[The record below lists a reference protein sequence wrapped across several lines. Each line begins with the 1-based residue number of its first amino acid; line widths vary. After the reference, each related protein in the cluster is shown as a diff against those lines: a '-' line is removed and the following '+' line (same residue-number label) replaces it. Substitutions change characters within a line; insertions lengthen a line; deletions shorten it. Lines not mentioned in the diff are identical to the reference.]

1 VIAESSS
8 YPLRISP
15 GTQVVAQP
23 RGTGVVVEAFD
34 TDPPSYRV
42 RFPSGEQVVLR
53 RDQLALRKQAQ
64 QASLGPARDTVALMD
79 ELLGRWVIYRCVTGS
94 QAYGLADEAS
104 DVDVRGVFVAP
115 PELLWSL
122 QGTPDYLERDRMA
135 EAYWELAKFCVL
147 ALKANPN
154 VLECLYTPLVQDVSA
169 IGEELLGLRA
179 VFLSRLVHQT
189 YNGYVLSQFK
199 KLERDLRTKGEPKWK
214 HVMHLIRL
222 LLFGIEVLC
231 NGTVNVDVGD
241 HRNRLLA
248 IKRGEISWTEVE
260 AWRLEL
266 HGAFDAALD
275 RSPLPELPDYARIDS
290 FVVDVRRRMAAGEL
304 P

>member
-1 VIAESSS
+1 MAGSSP

-15 GTQVVAQP
+15 GTQVVAQ
-23 RGTGVVVEAFD
+23 RGGTGVVVEAID
-34 TDPPSYRV
+34 GDPPSYRV
-42 RFPSGEQVVLR
+42 RFPSGEQAVLR
-53 RDQLALRKQAQ
+53 RDQLKLRRQAQ
-64 QASLGPARDTVALMD
+64 RASLGPPRDTVALMD

-122 QGTPDYLERDRMA
+122 QGAPDYLERERMA
-135 EAYWELAKFCVL
+135 EAYWELAKFSVL

-154 VLECLYTPLVQDVSA
+154 VLECLYTPLVQHVSPM
-169 IGEELLGLRA
+169 GEELLGLRDA
-179 VFLSRLVHQT
+179 FLSRLVHQT

-222 LLFGIEVLC
+222 LLSGIEVLRR
-231 NGTVNVDVGD
+231 GTVSVDVGE
-241 HRNRLLA
+241 HRDRLLA
-248 IKRGEISWTEVE
+248 IKGGEVSWKEVE
-260 AWRLEL
+260 EWRFQL
-266 HGAFDAALD
+266 HRDFDAALLD
-275 RSPLPELPDYARIDS
+275 SPLPELPDYERVDG
-290 FVVDVRRRMAAGEL
+290 FVVDVRRRMAGGQL